1 MKKKIFSIISTLLAA
16 IMCFSLVGCMGG
28 GGGGEDDDTGTGS
41 TPGGG
46 QQSYAKNITFTISS
60 EATAAY
66 QNAIGAL
73 AKKWND
79 TMYQKD
85 DPTYGFK
92 VTVGK
97 TTKANALT
105 QIQSTNAPD
114 LIEIDDRYSRNAISF
129 GLVDPLAIPENL
141 FSGNLLDRYKS
152 GTVGAK
158 TSPYANN
165 AVLYGA
171 PIQTSP
177 ATLFYN
183 EVLFRNAGINV
194 IYLTEED
201 AYEAGLGAYGY
212 HCYETL
218 TQETVNALGLTKTT
232 YNELVVNTNG
242 KLDGNVASKEG
253 YRIFNARL
261 PMSIEETFILSSV
274 LTKSYNPD
282 KATITSI
289 YGLSSEYWFP
299 FGWTVGGDC
308 VATVDGN
315 LEFALANSDAN
326 YLVTANTTINGT
338 AYNAGEIL
346 SYADKD
352 YVAKNKDEGSVDFS
366 KLHELP
372 SMSEIFAY
380 FVATT
385 ITKGQEIL
393 WKDVEETEAK
403 KLFTNFPD
411 GLDGFGI
418 GYQNHTDTTKYIG
431 EFTDSNAAILYRSYD
446 VSSGF
451 DKNFEYNV
459 APTPQYKEYDANGR
473 IKIENGT
480 EIKGYRSTMDANSA
494 LYIPNKAKNKA
505 EAATF
510 LAWLLDDAQ
519 QNALV
524 DVKFSVTPKTALIN
538 SQSYKTA
545 FAAKYDAD
553 FNYEV
558 VLEAATYS
566 TAPDWCYT
574 SDNGEWV
581 NKWSVPLNGEVRTG
595 NRSLYSFYQLR
606 AAEGAQE
613 NIPQIVNADLLKV
626 KEYEVVSHKTFQ

>member
-16 IMCFSLVGCMGG
+16 IMCFSLVGCNMGGAGG
-28 GGGGEDDDTGTGS
+28 GGDDTGEGTG
-41 TPGGG
+41 TGGG
-46 QQSYAKNITFTISS
+46 PSQSYAKNITFTISS
-60 EATAAY
+60 ETTAAY

-97 TTKANALT
+97 TTKSNALT

-114 LIEIDDRYSRNAISF
+114 LIEIDDKYSRNAISF
-129 GLVDPLAIPENL
+129 VLVDPLTIPENL

-152 GTVGAK
+152 GVDING
-158 TSPYANN
+158 TSPYASN
-165 AVLYGA
+165 AKLYGA

-183 EVLFRNAGINV
+183 EALFRNAGINI
-194 IYLTEED
+194 IYMTEQQ
-201 AYEAGLGAYGY
+201 AYDAGLGAYGY
-212 HCYETL
+212 HCYTDAEL
-218 TQETVNALGLTKTT
+218 ANYAGKSSLTKTT

-242 KLDGNVASKEG
+242 KLDGTAASKEG

-282 KATITSI
+282 KATITST

-326 YLVTANTTINGT
+326 YLVTANTTVNNT

-352 YVAKNKDEGSVDFS
+352 YVAKNPTLVDFD

-385 ITKGQEIL
+385 ITKDQEIL
-393 WKDVEETEAK
+393 WKDGEETAAK
-403 KLFTNFPD
+403 AFFSNFPD

-418 GYQNHTDTTKYIG
+418 GFQNHNDTTKYIG
-431 EFTDSNAAILYRSYD
+431 EFTSGNAAILYRSYD
-446 VSSGF
+446 ASKDFNSSL
-451 DKNFEYNV
+451 EYNV
-459 APTPQYKEYDANGR
+459 APTPQYKEYDADGH
-473 IKIENGT
+473 IKTENGT

-519 QNALV
+519 QNDLV
-524 DVKFSVTPKTALIN
+524 AVKFSVTPKTALIN
-538 SQSYKTA
+538 SSSYRTA

-553 FNYEV
+553 FNIDV

-574 SDNGEWV
+574 SDNGNWV
-581 NKWSVPLNGEVRTG
+581 NKWSVPLNGKVRTG
-595 NRSLYSFYQLR
+595 EKSLYSFYALPSQDS
-606 AAEGAQE
+606 QYT
-613 NIPQIVNADLLKV
+613 IPQIVNADLLNV